1 MISIRIVF
9 SKGESLMIGLGMLLE
24 HRLELSHKARLEI
37 TQGRRLDLRLS
48 LIGALHVEKY
58 TPQTTC
64 PRCHHGMSPLEIIKG
79 FRADPH
85 DLTTGCPRCKERFQ
99 PSLIWSNAFGR
110 KELRFYCA
118 VQTEEMMHGLE
129 LLAPKEF
136 EKEHPSIYHS
146 AIAHHGT
153 LKNAFNAIGIVYA
166 FDEIADAK
174 TKIEPFLGKL
184 FDTTIAKLSGIDV
197 KVVRRM
203 RKTAKIPRCRT
214 EGGSDD

>member
-1 MISIRIVF
+1 MV
-9 SKGESLMIGLGMLLE
+9 GLEVSFG
-24 HRLELSHKARLEI
+24 HRLELSYRVRQEI
-37 TQGRRLDLRLS
+37 IQSHRLDLRLS

-58 TPQTTC
+58 SPQATC
-64 PRCHHGMSPLEIIKG
+64 PRCRHWLSPLEIFKG
-79 FRADPH
+79 FRSDPH

-118 VQTEEMMHGLE
+118 VQTQEMMHGLE
-129 LLAPKEF
+129 VLSPEAF
-136 EKEHPSIYHS
+136 QKEHPSIYHS

-153 LKNAFNAIGIVYA
+153 LTNAFSAMGITYA

-184 FDTTIAKLSGIDV
+184 FDTTIAKLSGVDV

-203 RKTAKIPRCRT
+203 RRLAKISRCRT
-214 EGGSDD
+214 EGDSDD